1 MLLRAETILP
11 QSNNSSH
18 VDISYIMG
26 TKRADT
32 IIEILIGILIVILTR
47 ILTEI
52 ETDRILTESHK
63 NADRI
68 MTEECKKY

>member
-1 MLLRAETILP
+1 
-11 QSNNSSH
+11 
-18 VDISYIMG
+18 MG